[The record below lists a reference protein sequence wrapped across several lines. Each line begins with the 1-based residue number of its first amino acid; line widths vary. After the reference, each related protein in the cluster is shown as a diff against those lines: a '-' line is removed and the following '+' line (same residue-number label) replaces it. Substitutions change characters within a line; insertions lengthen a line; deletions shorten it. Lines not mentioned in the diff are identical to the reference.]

1 MKKCF
6 IGKSDDNVAISLRD
20 TLLNMIV
27 CHAVIET
34 GKESEMDS
42 ERGRYFYVDKN
53 VYRMWRH

>member
-6 IGKSDDNVAISLRD
+6 IGKSDDNVEISLRD

-34 GKESEMDS
+34 GKESEMDA
-42 ERGRYFYVDKN
+42 ERGQYFYIDKN